1 MQWTYYT
8 GDDQEHQHH
17 RHHRHYHRHH
27 QETLG
32 ELAKTEPREW
42 AAEPK
47 SGSGNLL

>member
-8 GDDQEHQHH
+8 GDDQEHQLHHHCHH
-17 RHHRHYHRHH
+17 R

-32 ELAKTEPREW
+32 ELAKTEPKEW
-42 AAEPK
+42 DAEPK